1 MEIEKVIRILTVFL
15 VVAAFAVKVATHL
28 MFPQSPHG
36 FNLPLAIGLLLC
48 LTNIRR
54 PCMKRISSRIFAPA
68 SLCSLLT
75 VSISTSAR
83 SNLRRMW
90 TSS

>member
-36 FNLPLAIGLLLC
+36 FNLC
-48 LTNIRR
+48 LTNIWR
-54 PCMKRISSRIFAPA
+54 K
-68 SLCSLLT
+68 T
-75 VSISTSAR
+75 GKQEEN
-83 SNLRRMW
+83 SNE
-90 TSS
+90 

>member
-36 FNLPLAIGLLLC
+36 FNLPIAIGLLLC
-48 LTNIRR
+48 LTNIWRR
-54 PCMKRISSRIFAPA
+54 PAEKSEKP
-68 SLCSLLT
+68 
-75 VSISTSAR
+75 
-83 SNLRRMW
+83 NK
-90 TSS
+90 